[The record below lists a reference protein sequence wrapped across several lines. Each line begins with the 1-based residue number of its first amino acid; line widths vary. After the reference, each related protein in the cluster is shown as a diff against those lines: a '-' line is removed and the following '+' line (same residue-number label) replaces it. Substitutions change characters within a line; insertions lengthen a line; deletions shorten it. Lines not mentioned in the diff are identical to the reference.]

1 MPETRRGSGGDGL
14 LLTGATG
21 FVGMEI
27 LARYLERTDRRIFT
41 LVRAS
46 DEQEATDRL
55 RSTVGSL
62 LGSDE
67 ACERVVAVPADIE
80 RDGLGLD
87 RAARERLARRVTDII
102 HAAASVSFSLPL
114 KESRQI
120 NVDGTRR
127 VLELAELASR
137 RGGLRRFSYVS
148 TAYVAGDHPGE
159 FGEDDLSVG
168 QEFRNAY
175 ERSKFEAEQLV
186 RSHGRRL
193 PIQIFRPS
201 IVVGERRSGWTASF
215 NVLYAPLKAF
225 ARGTFLALPAR
236 ESAPVDVVPVDDVA
250 DAIFELTNRA
260 VGEADEETYHL
271 VAGRRAT
278 TVGRL
283 IELSA
288 DYFERRPPPLIP
300 PALYARVLHPLL
312 ARRGSE
318 KRRKALEK
326 SEVFFPYFSAKVRYD
341 DRRARGRLAPAGIEV
356 TPVERY
362 FKRLAD
368 FAVGTRWGRAAPTR
382 AQANER

>member
-1 MPETRRGSGGDGL
+1 
-14 LLTGATG
+14 
-21 FVGMEI
+21 VGMEI
-27 LARYLERTDRRIFT
+27 LARYLERTDRRIYT
-41 LVRAS
+41 LVRAA
-46 DEQEATDRL
+46 DAQEAAERL
-55 RSTVGSL
+55 RKTVGSL

-67 ACERVVAVPADIE
+67 ACDRVVAVPADIE
-80 RDGLGLD
+80 REGLGLD
-87 RAARERLARRVTDII
+87 QAAREGLAQRVTDVI

-127 VLELAELASR
+127 MLELAELCSR

-159 FGEDDLSVG
+159 FREDQLSVG

-186 RSHGRRL
+186 RSYARRL

-236 ESAPVDVVPVDDVA
+236 ESAPVDVVPVDYVA

-260 VGEADEETYHL
+260 VGEADEETFHL

-300 PALYARVLHPLL
+300 PGLYERVLHPLL

-326 SEVFFPYFSAKVRYD
+326 SAVFFPYFSAKVRYD
-341 DRRARGRLAPAGIEV
+341 DRRARRRLAPAGIEV

-362 FKRLAD
+362 FNRLAD
-368 FAVGTRWGRAAPTR
+368 FAVGTRWGRAAKSR
-382 AQANER
+382 AQAQSQSQRGDATPTR

>member
-1 MPETRRGSGGDGL
+1 
-14 LLTGATG
+14 
-21 FVGMEI
+21 
-27 LARYLERTDRRIFT
+27 
-41 LVRAS
+41 
-46 DEQEATDRL
+46 
-55 RSTVGSL
+55 TVGSL
-62 LGSDE
+62 LGTDE
-67 ACERVVAVPADIE
+67 ACQRVVAVPADIE
-80 RDGLGLD
+80 REGLGLD
-87 RAARERLARRVTDII
+87 HAARERVARQVSDVI

-127 VLELAELASR
+127 VLELAELCSR

-159 FGEDDLSVG
+159 FREDQLGVG

-186 RSHGRRL
+186 RSHGRGL

-201 IVVGERRSGWTASF
+201 IIVGERRSGWTASF

-225 ARGTFLALPAR
+225 SRGAFLALPAR
-236 ESAPVDVVPVDDVA
+236 DSAPVDVVPVDYVA
-250 DAIFELTNRA
+250 DAIFELTNQA
-260 VGEADEETYHL
+260 VGDGHSPTFHL

-283 IELSA
+283 VELSA
-288 DYFERRPPPLIP
+288 DYFKRRPPPLIP
-300 PALYARVLHPLL
+300 PGLYARVLHPLL
-312 ARRGSE
+312 VRRGSE
-318 KRRKALEK
+318 RRRRALAR
-326 SEVFFPYFSAKVRYD
+326 SEVFFPYFSARVRYD

-362 FKRLAD
+362 FDRLAD
-368 FAVGTRWGRAAPTR
+368 FAVGTRWGRAAKSRAEAQGRTR
-382 AQANER
+382 VASPLSRS